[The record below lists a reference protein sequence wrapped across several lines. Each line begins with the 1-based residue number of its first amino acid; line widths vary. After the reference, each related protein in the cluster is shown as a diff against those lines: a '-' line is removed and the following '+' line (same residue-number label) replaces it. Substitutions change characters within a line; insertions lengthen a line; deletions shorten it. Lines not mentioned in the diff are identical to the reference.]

1 MRLLQFH
8 QTYVQIEVTWK
19 DFQTSASSLL
29 SDWITLLGA
38 ISNIILVLAGKF
50 GGLCDGLVSKP
61 GKMDV
66 QS

>member
-1 MRLLQFH
+1 MLQADAFLLH
-8 QTYVQIEVTWK
+8 K
-19 DFQTSASSLL
+19 
-29 SDWITLLGA
+29 A
-38 ISNIILVLAGKF
+38 ISKIILVLAGKF